1 MNLSFSI
8 VRVALAVISAFIG
21 SSLFVIFCTGHTGH
35 AYNPFDQCDRTATE
49 EVPKGYHT
57 AFKQRYLQEITE
69 ESKKLLQIV

>member
-8 VRVALAVISAFIG
+8 VRIAWL
-21 SSLFVIFCTGHTGH
+21 LFLPSWLLPLVIFCTGHTGH

-57 AFKQRYLQEITE
+57 AFKQRYLQEITDK
-69 ESKKLLQIV
+69 SKKLLQIV